1 MSDRVYNLLL
11 SYGFTPLDIDDVEI
25 DNKKIYNISY
35 EVLAGNL
42 KFLKK
47 RRLDNDSIVKIIK
60 NNPSIIT
67 GDIKK
72 YKLIRNVFENT
83 LSFSNEEFGMLIN
96 KNNNILTDQEVIDA
110 SGLRNYPSFILTTN
124 YSIKN
129 KLLKNDLDRRNRSCN
144 MNYNYEKYLVH
155 RGLDYRKMCLQN
167 Y

>member
-96 KNNNILTDQEVIDA
+96 KNNNILTNNIHDMKHIINYFIDQGISKD
-110 SGLRNYPSFILTTN
+110 I
-124 YSIKN
+124 IKN
-129 KLLKNDLDRRNRSCN
+129 KILSKSEIL
-144 MNYNYEKYLVH
+144 NYNIKVFI
-155 RGLDYRKMCLQN
+155 
-167 Y
+167 

>member
-96 KNNNILTDQEVIDA
+96 KNNNILTNNIHDMKHIINYFIDKGI
-110 SGLRNYPSFILTTN
+110 SKDI
-124 YSIKN
+124 IKN
-129 KLLKNDLDRRNRSCN
+129 KILSKSEIL
-144 MNYNYEKYLVH
+144 NYNIKVFI
-155 RGLDYRKMCLQN
+155 
-167 Y
+167 